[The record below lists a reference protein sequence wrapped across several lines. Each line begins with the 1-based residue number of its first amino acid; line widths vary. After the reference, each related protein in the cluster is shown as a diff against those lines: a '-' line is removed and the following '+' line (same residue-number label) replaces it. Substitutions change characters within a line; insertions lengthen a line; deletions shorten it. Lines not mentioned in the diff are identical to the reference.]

1 MTLNRQ
7 LIGSFLVQHINIMQK
22 QEGIGT
28 MLKILK
34 CGLLGLVFLAMA
46 TPALAEIEVSGDA
59 YATISSMYLWRGFDL
74 SEGDPVAQG
83 GIDIGFNGFTLGFWS
98 NYNLDNTKLDETDI
112 TIDYGFN
119 ATEQVAISIG
129 HILYAVD
136 GTETTGE
143 IYTAVA
149 VDSLLEPVLTLYY
162 DYDEF
167 AGDIF
172 ITAEVGHSIPLGDE
186 LDLSLGA
193 LASYYRND
201 DYNALHNLEISLGLG
216 YALTEQLSIETLGI
230 FSAPLSSKA
239 KDAIDDEFMA
249 ALSLNL
255 SF

>member
-1 MTLNRQ
+1 MLKALKYG
-7 LIGSFLVQHINIMQK
+7 LIGM
-22 QEGIGT
+22 
-28 MLKILK
+28 
-34 CGLLGLVFLAMA
+34 VFLAMV

-59 YATISSMYLWRGFDL
+59 YVSFSSMYLWRGFDL
-74 SEGDPVAQG
+74 SEGDSVAQG

-112 TIDYGFN
+112 TLDYTFD
-119 ATEQVAISIG
+119 ATELVSISVG

-136 GTETTGE
+136 GTDTTGE
-143 IYTAVA
+143 LYTAIA
-149 VDSLLEPVLTLYY
+149 LDTFLEPALTLYY

-172 ITAEVGHSIPLGDE
+172 VTAEIGHSLALSDALE
-186 LDLSLGA
+186 LSLGA

-201 DYNALHNLEISLGLG
+201 DYNALHNAEFSLGLG
-216 YALTEQLSIETLGI
+216 YALTEQFGIEALGL
-230 FSAPLSSKA
+230 FSTPLSSKA

-249 ALSLNL
+249 ALTLNF